1 MVRDDLICL
10 RAEAHRFAA
19 LLADEA
25 ERIKLL
31 DSATITESTEVWRYV
46 VFDDTQVTERDGVI
60 VRIGTDV
67 VVDTWLGFVYVGAGD
82 LMARAAL
89 DADSIREIDKYFLV

>member
-1 MVRDDLICL
+1 MICL
-10 RAEAHRFAA
+10 RAEAHRCAA